1 MNYNNPTP
9 VLYDADDTVSSL
21 EYLTGD
27 LVYENNGS
35 GELRHVLSA
44 SEATTSGQSIT
55 YYRIIPSGLE
65 AYTMKAPLGSL
76 RVVDGESG
84 KFKLVKFNL
93 GNRDDLMLPFIYNF
107 IEDLSNKDVTQLYL
121 SGTHAS
127 MYVAHYE
134 VIVQRTG
141 GFGGLFLVILVILV
155 IIVMVYTGG
164 AGGALFSNLMAT
176 MASSVVGTTAAAV
189 TWETVLVNIL
199 VKYAISTLIQKAATT
214 IFGEDS
220 VFGQIVGIIVST
232 VVLSGFS
239 YDSATGVSISYENLS
254 LENMIDDWSWTD
266 TFKVTAQGMQL
277 AGSVMERIAS
287 DNMSDLLIEKEAL
300 DKRNSARLLDLS
312 DKETVLREL
321 QEALFAK
328 QDAAKDVAY
337 TLLDVQYKAS
347 VGFMTAEQYFMYY
360 DNTTIILQHDLD
372 HEDFFNRKITNPS
385 AFV

>member
-1 MNYNNPTP
+1 MCENLFPTQAVTKGIYDSTTAGDTKPTNNVIITTDDYKSLFQFNYISYEFTTLAVIDANTGSAENGYYYSDMSKFDSLGILKYSYYTSSGKGTYNVGYKADSLTEVANFLTGSGTVNPGVTSGEATNWLQVTTRMNYNNPTP

-214 IFGEDS
+214 I
-220 VFGQIVGIIVST
+220 
-232 VVLSGFS
+232 L
-239 YDSATGVSISYENLS
+239 
-254 LENMIDDWSWTD
+254 
-266 TFKVTAQGMQL
+266 
-277 AGSVMERIAS
+277 ERIVY
-287 DNMSDLLIEKEAL
+287 L
-300 DKRNSARLLDLS
+300 
-312 DKETVLREL
+312 
-321 QEALFAK
+321 AK
-328 QDAAKDVAY
+328 
-337 TLLDVQYKAS
+337 S
-347 VGFMTAEQYFMYY
+347 
-360 DNTTIILQHDLD
+360 
-372 HEDFFNRKITNPS
+372 
-385 AFV
+385 